1 MIIDS
6 SAILAILNDE
16 PDAPVFAR
24 AIESADRVLMSSGTV
39 LEATIVA
46 GRTRRVVL
54 DRFLAQ
60 TAVVVLPV
68 DTEHL
73 EVAREAWIRFGRGS
87 GSPARLNY
95 GDCFAYAAA
104 KVTGEPLLFK
114 GDDFTHTD
122 IEAAL

>member
-1 MIIDS
+1 MILDS

-46 GRTRRVVL
+46 GRPRRVVL

-60 TAVVVLPV
+60 IAVVVLPV
-68 DTEHL
+68 DAEHL
-73 EVAREAWIRFGRGS
+73 DVARDAWTRFGRGS
-87 GSPARLNY
+87 GSKAKLNF